1 MKRARTYEEVKPLI
15 GFCKAGKLFDVQA
28 WIAAGNPVNPP
39 VPPEKGRRPHSPLQY
54 AIDAGFHSLVQV
66 LLDGGAEIEDTS
78 KFSALNHALYT
89 RQYEIA
95 KLLVERGADATSVDM
110 DAVFH
115 TWEPDLMVYF
125 IERGAEVEKNNALAQ
140 ALCSRIRTALK
151 VFRQYKDRF
160 PTFQEQANI
169 ALRYHCKEGNLKWV
183 SLMLWAG
190 ADPYSKGPDGPEDD
204 PDPEAD
210 HTALEMAALY
220 GRFDVF
226 ALKQIRLDPNQE
238 RAHELVHMATYGGKA
253 DLLQRLLAMGYPAN
267 DQPNGGSSHIESLAR
282 SMGWSWRIGE
292 RKKDLDTDE
301 SREKMKML
309 HILVRY
315 GARWI
320 PNDQR
325 DMNSIRRSLLA
336 LIPDYTVE
344 LIWLMAKYGACERSV
359 IDRLLNSSALR
370 AHVAGHWHRID
381 VLIQRLPSLG
391 SRTSQAKEPEYPTSV
406 GAP

>member
-1 MKRARTYEEVKPLI
+1 MKRAKSYEELKPLI

-28 WIAAGNPVNPP
+28 WIAAGKPVTPP

-66 LLDGGAEIEDTS
+66 LLDGGAEIEDTW
-78 KFSALNHALYT
+78 KFAALNHALYA

-115 TWEPDLMVYF
+115 TWEPELMAYF

-151 VFRQYKDRF
+151 VFKQYKDRF
-160 PTFQEQANI
+160 PSFQEQANI

-190 ADPYSKGPDGPEDD
+190 ADPHAKGPDGPEED
-204 PDPEAD
+204 PDPESD
-210 HTALEMAALY
+210 HNALEMAALY

-238 RAHELVHMATYGGKA
+238 RAHELVRMATYGDNA
-253 DLLQRLLAMGYPAN
+253 DLLQRLLVMGYPAN
-267 DQPNGGSSHIESLAR
+267 DQPNGGSSHIGSLVH
-282 SMGWSWRIGE
+282 SMGWSWRTRE
-292 RKKDLDTDE
+292 RKNLDTEE

-309 HILVRY
+309 HILVRH
-315 GARWI
+315 GARWT

-325 DMNSIRRSLLA
+325 DLNSIRRSLLA

-344 LIWLMAKYGACERSV
+344 LIWLMAKYSACERSV
-359 IDRLLNSSALR
+359 VEHLLKSPALR
-370 AHVAGHWHRID
+370 AHVAGHSQRID
-381 VLIQRLPSLG
+381 ELVERLPS
-391 SRTSQAKEPEYPTSV
+391 TP
-406 GAP
+406 